1 MNTQD
6 LRGLFPVVDE
16 SKIIN
21 MTYSDGAYDT
31 VLGMLERSRKP
42 HMQEV
47 PEISEKEEDT
57 FYLWAVTAI
66 SEEELE
72 RRQRVYKAPR
82 TNREERKRNLEE
94 TDRVWIKKIT
104 IDGCSFAVSS
114 ASESCLGE
122 QWNVEDQLYFLY
134 MLGQGLR
141 LGTLEEV
148 PLERLFITH
157 YELSAEEPEVAK
169 RIFEH
174 MDSPQ
179 ITVQLSVRHI
189 TIPVYKRLR
198 LKTGDYARPKVV
210 HLTGEAECT
219 VYIHGISFFDAWE
232 DAQTRFEDPRY
243 RDNFT
248 EERIAQLKQE
258 WLELLPELCPKGCVL
273 PLVEYECDLDYQ
285 MQFYSSEYLRRA
297 PKHQSAASFFMMHP
311 DKETGPMGYRARV
324 CELEPVPAGFTGELP
339 VELFACY
346 KMEEE
351 KERKAGELARS
362 YKAGE

>member
-6 LRGLFPVVDE
+6 LRGLFPVVNE

-21 MTYSDGAYDT
+21 MTYSDGEYDT
-31 VLGMLERSRKP
+31 VLGMLERSQKP
-42 HMQEV
+42 QMQEV

-57 FYLWAVTAI
+57 FHLWAVTAI

-72 RRQRVYKAPR
+72 RRQRVYKEPK

-134 MLGQGLR
+134 MLEQGLR
-141 LGTLEEV
+141 LGTLEDV
-148 PLERLFITH
+148 PFDRLLITH
-157 YELSAEEPEVAK
+157 YELAAEEPEVAK

-174 MDSPQ
+174 MVSPE

-210 HLTGEAECT
+210 HLTGEAGCT

-232 DAQTRFEDPRY
+232 DARTRFEDPRY
-243 RDNFT
+243 TENFT
-248 EERIAQLKQE
+248 EEQIAQFRQE
-258 WLELLPELCPKGCVL
+258 LMDILPGICPQGYVL
-273 PLVEYECDLDYQ
+273 PLIEYECDRDYQ

-297 PKHQSAASFFMMHP
+297 PKHQSVASFFMMHP
-311 DKETGPMGYRARV
+311 DKDTGPMGYRARV
-324 CELEPVPAGFTGELP
+324 CQLEAVPAGFAGDLP

-346 KMEEE
+346 KMEA
-351 KERKAGELARS
+351 EREVKA
-362 YKAGE
+362 AGI

>member
-6 LRGLFPVVDE
+6 LRGLFPGVNE

-21 MTYSDGAYDT
+21 MTYSDGEHDT
-31 VLGMLERSRKP
+31 VLGMLELSQKP

-47 PEISEKEEDT
+47 PEISQKEEET
-57 FYLWAVTAI
+57 FHLWAVTAI
-66 SEEELE
+66 SEEESE
-72 RRQRVYKAPR
+72 RRQRVYKAPK
-82 TNREERKRNLEE
+82 TNREELKQNME
-94 TDRVWIKKIT
+94 TSERVWIGKIT
-104 IDGCSFAVSS
+104 IDGCSFAVGS

-122 QWNVEDQLYFLY
+122 QWNVEDQLHFLY
-134 MLGQGLR
+134 MLEQGLR
-141 LGTLEEV
+141 LGALEEV
-148 PLERLFITH
+148 PFERLLITH
-157 YELSAEEPEVAK
+157 YELTAEEPDVAK

-174 MDSPQ
+174 MDSPE

-189 TIPVYKRLR
+189 TIPLQKRLR
-198 LKTGDYARPKVV
+198 LKTGEYARPKVV

-248 EERIAQLKQE
+248 EEQIAQFKQE
-258 WLELLPELCPKGCVL
+258 WMDMLPGICPQGCVL
-273 PLVEYECDLDYQ
+273 PLVEYECERDYQ

-297 PKHQSAASFFMMHP
+297 PKHESAASFFMMHS
-311 DKETGPMGYRARV
+311 DKENGPLGYRARV
-324 CELEPVPAGFTGELP
+324 CQLEAVPAGFAGELP

-346 KMEEE
+346 KMEAE
-351 KERKAGELARS
+351 KEIQAAAMS
-362 YKAGE
+362 